1 MALLNNEQ
9 KHLLFDYSLGLAS
22 QEEILRAESIIS
34 SSREAA
40 DLYARFKA
48 GLSILETI
56 EIEDC
61 PDDLAERTIAGL
73 CNAAG
78 SSQQRLTQLLAAE
91 QTKTISF
98 RSRLWRNLGQ
108 ITAAAAIIVIVTGV
122 MMGPLKVMRSKSIQ
136 QKCQMQLSNVFKGF
150 ESYVSEH
157 GKMPAVVHTKGEPW
171 WKVGYQGR
179 ENHSNTRPVWLL
191 VKNGYVNADDFT
203 CPGRRSSC
211 VVGLSKAQ
219 LKNYNDFP
227 SRKYINYSFRIMCR
241 MPQGA
246 RLRSGRVLV
255 ADMNPLF
262 DQLPNDFSKPLILQ
276 INKNLLTAN
285 SPNHKG
291 RGQNVLFGDGSCR
304 FVKKRNV
311 EISADDIFTLQNT
324 QVYKGIE
331 VPACVNDA
339 FLAP

>member
-1 MALLNNEQ
+1 MAQLNNEQ
-9 KHLLFDYSLGLAS
+9 KQLLFDYSLGLAS

-40 DLYARFKA
+40 DLYASFKA
-48 GLSILETI
+48 GLSILEAI
-56 EIEDC
+56 EIEHC
-61 PDDLAERTIAGL
+61 PDELAERTIAGL
-73 CNAAG
+73 CNAAN
-78 SSQQRLTQLLAAE
+78 SSQQHLTELLAAE
-91 QTKTISF
+91 QTKTISP

-108 ITAAAAIIVIVTGV
+108 ITAAAAIIIIVSGV

-136 QKCQMQLSNVFKGF
+136 QRCQMQLGNIFRGF
-150 ESYVSEH
+150 DNYVSEH
-157 GKMPAVVHTKGEPW
+157 GKMPAVVHAKGEPW

-203 CPGRRSSC
+203 CPGKRPSY
-211 VVGLSKAQ
+211 VVGLSNAQ

-227 SRKYINYSFRIMCR
+227 SRKYINFSFRIMCR
-241 MPQGA
+241 TPQGA

-262 DQLPNDFSKPLILQ
+262 EQLPNDFSKPLILQ
-276 INKNLLTAN
+276 INKNLLTIN
-285 SPNHKG
+285 SSNHKG

-324 QVYKGIE
+324 QVYKGVE
-331 VPACVNDA
+331 
-339 FLAP
+339 